1 MNHFV
6 FFDGKEREQLLPL
19 TYLRPTSRCMV
30 GMKTIEEQ
38 WHHLHGGNYSHLTP
52 SYLQALY
59 PYEPDTEVVTFVN
72 GGCLPNTTL
81 ISQIDQLS
89 SSEALYN
96 KSNQLVAFKAP
107 ASRLTSRE
115 DLKTYISDLS
125 QVRCEALVLAYPEDI
140 LKYSTDSYIEQYGAI
155 SDTLISATLDETN
168 RVIGSDLYVGK
179 DTSVTCA
186 IINTTE
192 GPVYIDDRVIIMEG
206 AVIKGPVYLGPGTR
220 IHVGAQV
227 YAGTIL
233 GPECRIGGEIK
244 RTTMFGYC
252 NKAHGGYLG
261 DSVLAKW
268 CNLGAATNNSNMKN
282 TYGKVN
288 LWDISTNQKR
298 KTDHQ
303 FLGSILGDHTM
314 TAIQTS
320 LNTGT
325 LTGVFSCLLDRAPK
339 TYMPSFSWGN
349 HDRYDIEKAVE
360 VARHAMSRRSID
372 MPEAYAQALHHL
384 SDER

>member
-1 MNHFV
+1 
-6 FFDGKEREQLLPL
+6 
-19 TYLRPTSRCMV
+19 MV
-30 GMKTIEEQ
+30 GMKTIEDQ
-38 WHHLHGGNYSHLTP
+38 WQDLHQGNYSHLTP
-52 SYLQALY
+52 SYLKDLY
-59 PYEPDTEVVTFVN
+59 PYQPDTEVVTFVN
-72 GGCLPNTTL
+72 GASLPDASL
-81 ISQIDQLS
+81 ISQVEELPLS
-89 SSEALYN
+89 KALYN
-96 KSNQLVAFKAP
+96 QGDQLVAFKAP
-107 ASRLTSRE
+107 ASQVTSRE
-115 DLKTYISDLS
+115 HLKSCIADLGRTKCTASLLS
-125 QVRCEALVLAYPEDI
+125 YPEDI
-140 LKYSTDSYIEQYGAI
+140 LSFSTQLFVDHYK
-155 SDTLISATLDETN
+155 TLRNLLTSTTLDDTN

-179 DTSVTCA
+179 DTSVSCA

-192 GPVYIDDRVIIMEG
+192 GPVYIDDRVTIMEG

-220 IHVGAQV
+220 IHVGAQI
-227 YAGTIL
+227 YAGTFL

-261 DSVLAKW
+261 DSVLAQW

-288 LWDISTNQKR
+288 LWDISSQQKR
-298 KTDHQ
+298 KTENQ

-325 LTGVFSCLLDRAPK
+325 VTGVFACLLDRAPK
-339 TYMPSFSWGN
+339 TYMPNFSWGN
-349 HDRYDIEKAVE
+349 HNEYDVGKAVE
-360 VARHAMSRRSID
+360 VARHVMSRRSKE

-384 SDER
+384 ANER